1 MNYKEAGGLED
12 LRGGFCGIVPL
23 LRLLPHNARGL
34 LIGNRRHRPP
44 RRAAGG
50 MLRRKKSPKAKKNC
64 VRRAC
69 SCCYCTE
76 MPVSA
81 APHAQVMP
89 SGHCLA
95 QHISQRGPEGH
106 WGSAKAPQ
114 AIFFNAG
121 PEGPQAPGP
130 EDLRAWT
137 WG

>member
-1 MNYKEAGGLED
+1 MGRLKCSELNGGSRPGPEGQGPLWTRQQPGPED
-12 LRGGFCGIVPL
+12 LRAAPQG
-23 LRLLPHNARGL
+23 R
-34 LIGNRRHRPP
+34 RRHAPQETI
-44 RRAAGG
+44 AESE
-50 MLRRKKSPKAKKNC
+50 KFC

-76 MPVSA
+76 MPVLA
-81 APHAQVMP
+81 APHAQIMP

-106 WGSAKAPQ
+106 WGSAKAPP

-130 EDLRAWT
+130 KDLRAWT